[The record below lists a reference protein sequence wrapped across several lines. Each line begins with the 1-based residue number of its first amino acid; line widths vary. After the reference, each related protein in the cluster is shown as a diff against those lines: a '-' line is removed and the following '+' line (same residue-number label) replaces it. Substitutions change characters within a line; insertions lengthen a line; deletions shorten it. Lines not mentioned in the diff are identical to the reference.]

1 MTSEV
6 TVMPGDS
13 LTFTVTE
20 VAKLLGI
27 SRGAA
32 YEGVREGQIP
42 ALRIGRRILI
52 PKAALERLLEQ
63 SASAAE
69 HDHTRAQ

>member
-1 MTSEV
+1 MFEQPVRIAGLAWVAERIS
-6 TVMPGDS
+6 S
-13 LTFTVTE
+13 L
-20 VAKLLGI
+20 
-27 SRGAA
+27 
-32 YEGVREGQIP
+32 GQIP

-69 HDHTRAQ
+69 HDHTRIQ